1 MYLTVFFVST
11 CLVKFSL
18 CAGYVSCRADN
29 MIIAVGVENQPSVEL
44 CVTAIK
50 IVFVFVLCVEMWCN
64 ISHQLHKYQQRYYCA
79 VTWWLREQR
88 KILQCDYY
96 LWSMLSFTF
105 YNSISA
111 LRSFTG
117 EISIRLERF
126 KLSEWSI
133 VPLLLFKTTSIL
145 PYNQII
151 AFTGKALM
159 TVRLTVHYIY
169 WTYIIYY
176 TRIRHLSNDVL
187 RIWIDNIRTRFHNIP
202 IVQKVIY
209 KLIAQYKVLVLDL
222 LVC

>member
-1 MYLTVFFVST
+1 MYLTVFFVWT

-96 LWSMLSFTF
+96 LWSMFSFTF

-117 EISIRLERF
+117 EISIRTVQTF
-126 KLSEWSI
+126 GMKYCSVVVI
-133 VPLLLFKTTSIL
+133 QNYKY
-145 PYNQII
+145 YNQII

-159 TVRLTVHYIY
+159 TVRFTVHYIY
-169 WTYIIYY
+169 CTYIIYY
-176 TRIRHLSNDVL
+176 TRIRHLRNDVM
-187 RIWIDNIRTRFHNIP
+187 RILEQDFITS
-202 IVQKVIY
+202 KLY
-209 KLIAQYKVLVLDL
+209 KK
-222 LVC
+222 

>member
-50 IVFVFVLCVEMWCN
+50 IVFVFVLCIEMWCN

-88 KILQCDYY
+88 KILYCDYY
-96 LWSMLSFTF
+96 LWSMFSFTF
-105 YNSISA
+105 YNSITA

-117 EISIRLERF
+117 EISIRTVQTFGMKCCSVVVIPNYE
-126 KLSEWSI
+126 
-133 VPLLLFKTTSIL
+133 
-145 PYNQII
+145 YNQII
-151 AFTGKALM
+151 AFMGKALM
-159 TVRLTVHYIY
+159 TVRFT
-169 WTYIIYY
+169 
-176 TRIRHLSNDVL
+176 DVF
-187 RIWIDNIRTRFHNIP
+187 RIWIDNILEQDFITS
-202 IVQKVIY
+202 KLY
-209 KLIAQYKVLVLDL
+209 KK
-222 LVC
+222 